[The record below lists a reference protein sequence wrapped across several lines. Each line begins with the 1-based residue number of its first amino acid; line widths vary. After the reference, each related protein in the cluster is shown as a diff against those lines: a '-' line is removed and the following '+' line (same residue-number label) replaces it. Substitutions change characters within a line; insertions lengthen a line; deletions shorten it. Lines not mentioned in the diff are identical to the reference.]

1 MLVSH
6 TGEYSSEQM
15 ISGFS
20 LLLMGGKVGRGEIV
34 GEVFILGSEARERG
48 SADSLGSKITPT
60 ISNMR
65 TTSMGKSA
73 FSVFSLLL
81 AGFTI

>member
-1 MLVSH
+1 
-6 TGEYSSEQM
+6 M

-20 LLLMGGKVGRGEIV
+20 LLLMGGKVGRGVEA
-34 GEVFILGSEARERG
+34 GDTTFFGSEARERG

-65 TTSMGKSA
+65 TTSIGKSA

>member
-1 MLVSH
+1 
-6 TGEYSSEQM
+6 M

-34 GEVFILGSEARERG
+34 GEVFTLGSEARERG
-48 SADSLGSKITPT
+48 SADSLGRIITPT
-60 ISNMR
+60 MRRQR

-73 FSVFSLLL
+73 FRVFSLLL
-81 AGFTI
+81 AGFTV